1 MSKFIKVEFNKEPL
15 FINVDNITTIKVE
28 STDFID
34 KDIHT
39 YRIKFVDGSYI
50 DDVVIDENDI
60 NDLHLR

>member
-1 MSKFIKVEFNKEPL
+1 MSKFIKVMYNNEPL
-15 FINVDNITTIKVE
+15 FINIDNITTIKVD

-34 KDIHT
+34 KDVHT

-50 DDVVIDENDI
+50 DGVVIEETDI